1 MYYPDE
7 IVEEVRMKN
16 DIVDV
21 ISGYV
26 RLQKKGANHFGLCPF
41 HNEKSPSFSVSG
53 GKQMYYCFGCGA
65 GGNVFTFIMEYENY
79 TFREAVKLLA
89 DRAGVNLPEIEY
101 SEEVK
106 KKESRK
112 NRLLEINKEAARY
125 FYYQLRSGRGEKGYR
140 YLADRGLGEETMKK
154 FGLGY
159 AAVSSSDLV
168 QYLRS
173 KGYRSEEHTSELQS
187 H

>member
-7 IVEEVRMKN
+7 LVEEVRMKN

-79 TFREAVKLLA
+79 SFPEAVKLLA
-89 DRAGVNLPEIEY
+89 DRAGVDLPEIEY

-106 KKESRK
+106 RKEKIIK
-112 NRLLEINKEAARY
+112 NYLETQITSINDDIVKQVLDDIIFELYSKQQQLLADNLNYFCIQGNIINYKLEPWELLTIDRLL
-125 FYYQLRSGRGEKGYR
+125 
-140 YLADRGLGEETMKK
+140 
-154 FGLGY
+154 
-159 AAVSSSDLV
+159 
-168 QYLRS
+168 
-173 KGYRSEEHTSELQS
+173 
-187 H
+187 